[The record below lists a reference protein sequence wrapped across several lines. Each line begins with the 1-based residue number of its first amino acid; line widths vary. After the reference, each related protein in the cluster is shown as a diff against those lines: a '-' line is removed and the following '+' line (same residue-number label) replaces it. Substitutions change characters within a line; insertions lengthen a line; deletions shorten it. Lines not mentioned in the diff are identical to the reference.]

1 MLAITNTKCTS
12 CGCNNATLTHKIF
25 KFLCAKCYMIK
36 ERINLTHQSN

>member
-25 KFLCAKCYMIK
+25 KFLCAKCYIIK
-36 ERINLTHQSN
+36 EKIKI